1 MKYFKNTSWLFGE
14 KILRLFLGL
23 FISIWVARYLG
34 PEQFGILSYALSFV
48 GLFTFLATL
57 GLDSIVIRELVKD
70 EGKRDILLGTAFSL
84 KLIGALLLLGFLVIA
99 VNLTSN
105 DAYTNTLI
113 FIIAFGV
120 IFQSFNVIDF
130 YFQSKVLSR
139 YVVFANIVT
148 LLASSVIKVLLIILK
163 APLIGFVLAM
173 LFDSIIL
180 SLGFIYFYYKNT
192 YSITNWKF
200 NKIIAISLFKDS
212 WPLMLSS
219 MVIAFYMKIDQI
231 MIKEIL
237 NTEAVGQYAAATRM
251 SEAWYFIPMVI
262 SSSLFPA
269 IINSKEKSEELYNSR
284 LQKLFDLM
292 VWMAIAIALP
302 MTFFSDWL
310 VELLYGNQYGEAGGV
325 LSVHIW
331 AGLFVFLG
339 VASGKWYI
347 NENFQKLSFWR
358 TFYGMIINVILNF
371 ILIPKYG
378 IIGAAFATLISQ
390 AMAAYFFDAFN
401 KETRI
406 MFFMKTKTLIP
417 FNRNYDRSNI

>member
-237 NTEAVGQYAAATRM
+237 L
-251 SEAWYFIPMVI
+251 WYLVI
-262 SSSLFPA
+262 
-269 IINSKEKSEELYNSR
+269 
-284 LQKLFDLM
+284 
-292 VWMAIAIALP
+292 
-302 MTFFSDWL
+302 
-310 VELLYGNQYGEAGGV
+310 
-325 LSVHIW
+325 
-331 AGLFVFLG
+331 
-339 VASGKWYI
+339 
-347 NENFQKLSFWR
+347 
-358 TFYGMIINVILNF
+358 
-371 ILIPKYG
+371 
-378 IIGAAFATLISQ
+378 
-390 AMAAYFFDAFN
+390 
-401 KETRI
+401 
-406 MFFMKTKTLIP
+406 
-417 FNRNYDRSNI
+417 

>member
-1 MKYFKNTSWLFGE
+1 
-14 KILRLFLGL
+14 
-23 FISIWVARYLG
+23 
-34 PEQFGILSYALSFV
+34 
-48 GLFTFLATL
+48 
-57 GLDSIVIRELVKD
+57 
-70 EGKRDILLGTAFSL
+70 
-84 KLIGALLLLGFLVIA
+84 
-99 VNLTSN
+99 
-105 DAYTNTLI
+105 
-113 FIIAFGV
+113 
-120 IFQSFNVIDF
+120 
-130 YFQSKVLSR
+130 
-139 YVVFANIVT
+139 
-148 LLASSVIKVLLIILK
+148 
-163 APLIGFVLAM
+163 
-173 LFDSIIL
+173 
-180 SLGFIYFYYKNT
+180 
-192 YSITNWKF
+192 
-200 NKIIAISLFKDS
+200 
-212 WPLMLSS
+212 MLSS

-331 AGLFVFLG
+331 AVLFVFLG